1 MIRLLLLVLVFA
13 AAAPVDAQN
22 HRVRAE
28 ENDAPPEPESAAR
41 LRLADSYLRVGQ
53 YERAIALLEELR
65 QTDPASHPVFDRLR
79 QAYESVKRYDDALA
93 LIDSYLLSAPDDE
106 LRVRRAAVL
115 YAAGREADA
124 FAAWDVLAEQA
135 ERTKNLG
142 LFGVLYRM
150 QFEQRLFGRSIAVLE
165 QSQRAVAPD
174 AFVHDLAYLYS
185 LNGQHAEAASTYVR
199 MLRGEP
205 RQQQFVR
212 QRLQRFTEQPEAVD
226 AAVSVFE
233 QAVRDEP
240 LERPVRELL
249 AWLYAEQGQYA
260 KALDATRAIDR
271 LEGEQGQAL
280 YQFAERAQSAGAFDQ
295 AAAAYAEILARY
307 PDSPAAPEAL
317 AGRGI
322 LLQLWADADTVSA
335 DSAGARY
342 RRALGAYDQFLTR
355 HPTHPATPNVLLQS
369 ARLRLDHLDDAAGA
383 DSLLTLLTTRF
394 PSAPAADD
402 ALFERGRIAIL
413 GGKLDD
419 ASLAFAGLEDRLRVG
434 DLAERARLERAR
446 IHFYRGE
453 FESALTLA
461 EILTDNTSNDTAN
474 DAIAL
479 TLLLTENEG
488 PDSLNT
494 PLRRF
499 SGASLLARQGRLVA
513 SLNALDALSADFP
526 KHALYDEMAMLR
538 ADALRDLDR
547 GDEAATVLASL
558 VDSTPGSYLADRA
571 LLELADLHVARGDE
585 DAALVTLARLLS
597 EYPGSL
603 LVPDVRTRVRRIRG
617 DSPS

>member
-1 MIRLLLLVLVFA
+1 MTRLLLLALTFLV
-13 AAAPVDAQN
+13 AAPVCAQN
-22 HRVRAE
+22 HRVRSG
-28 ENDAPPEPESAAR
+28 ENDAPAEPESAAR

-65 QTDPASHPVFDRLR
+65 QDDPASRPLFDRLR

-93 LIDSYLLSAPDDE
+93 LIDRYLTVLPDDE
-106 LRVRRAAVL
+106 LRARRAAVL

-124 FAAWDVLAEQA
+124 FAAWDALADAADE
-135 ERTKNLG
+135 ERSLG

-150 QFEQRLFGRSIAVLE
+150 QFEQRLFGRAIGVLE
-165 QSQRAVAPD
+165 RAQQSVSRD

-185 LNGQHAEAASTYVR
+185 LNGQHAQAAQTYVR
-199 MLRGEP
+199 MLEAEP

-226 AAVSVFE
+226 AAVAVFE
-233 QAVRDEP
+233 QAVREKP

-249 AWLYAEQGQYA
+249 GWLYAEQGAYA

-295 AAAAYAEILARY
+295 ATAAYAEILARY
-307 PDSPAAPEAL
+307 PNSPAAPEAL

-322 LLQLWADADTVSA
+322 LLQLWASA
-335 DSAGARY
+335 DSVSVDSASARY
-342 RRALGAYDQFLTR
+342 RRALTAYDQFLTR

-369 ARLRLDHLDDAAGA
+369 ARLRLDHLDDAQGA
-383 DSLLTLLTTRF
+383 DSLLGLLTARYA
-394 PSAPAADD
+394 SSPAADD
-402 ALFERGRIAIL
+402 AAFERGRIAIL
-413 GGKLDD
+413 DGRLDD
-419 ASLAFAGLEDRLRVG
+419 ASLGFAGLEDRLRVG
-434 DLAERARLERAR
+434 DLAERARLERAQ

-499 SGASLLARQGRLVA
+499 SRASLLARQGQRLA
-513 SLNALDALSADFP
+513 SLDVLDAISTEFP
-526 KHALYDEMAMLR
+526 THALVDEMAMLR
-538 ADALRDLDR
+538 SDALRGLDR
-547 GDEAATVLASL
+547 MDEAAAVLAAL
-558 VDSTPGSYLADRA
+558 VDTSPESYLADRA
-571 LLELADLHVARGDE
+571 LLDLADLQLAQGQR
-585 DAALVTLARLLS
+585 DAALLTLARVLS
-597 EYPGSL
+597 DYPGSL
-603 LVPDVRTRVRRIRG
+603 LVPDVRQRIRRIRG
-617 DSPS
+617 DAPS

>member
-1 MIRLLLLVLVFA
+1 MIRLLLLALALSAV
-13 AAAPVDAQN
+13 APASAQN
-22 HRVRAE
+22 HRVTAE
-28 ENDAPPEPESAAR
+28 ENDAEREPEGAAR

-53 YERAIALLEELR
+53 YERAITLLEELR
-65 QTDPASHPVFDRLR
+65 EVDPSSRPVFDRLR

-93 LIDSYLLSAPDDE
+93 LIDSYLATAPDDE
-106 LRVRRAAVL
+106 LRARRAAVL
-115 YAAGREADA
+115 YAAGREADS
-124 FAAWDVLAEQA
+124 FAAWDALADDA
-135 ERTKNLG
+135 EREKDLG

-150 QFEQRLFGRSIAVLE
+150 QFEQRLFGRAIAVLE
-165 QSQRAVAPD
+165 RSQASVAPT
-174 AFVHDLAYLYS
+174 AFMHDLAYLYS
-185 LNGQHAEAASTYVR
+185 LNGQHAEAAQTYVR
-199 MLRGEP
+199 MLEGEP

-212 QRLQRFTEQPEAVD
+212 QRLQRFTEQPEAVNTT
-226 AAVSVFE
+226 VTVFE
-233 QAVRDEP
+233 EAVRAKP
-240 LERPVRELL
+240 LERPIRELL
-249 AWLYAEQGQYA
+249 GWLYAEQGEYS

-295 AAAAYAEILARY
+295 AAAAYAEILTRY

-322 LLQLWADADTVSA
+322 LLQLWADADTISA
-335 DSAGARY
+335 DSAQARY

-355 HPTHPATPNVLLQS
+355 YPTHPATPNVLLQA
-369 ARLRLDHLDDAAGA
+369 ARLQLDHLDDPPAA
-383 DSLLTLLTTRF
+383 DSLLTLLTARY
-394 PSAPAADD
+394 PNAPAADD
-402 ALFERGRIAIL
+402 AAFERGRIAIL
-413 GGKLDD
+413 DGRLDD

-434 DLAERARLERAR
+434 DLAERARLERAQ

-499 SGASLLARQGRLVA
+499 SSASLLARQGQRLA
-513 SLNALDALSADFP
+513 SLDALDAISADFP
-526 KHALYDEMAMLR
+526 THALVDEMAMLR
-538 ADALRDLDR
+538 ADALRGLNR
-547 GDEAATVLASL
+547 MDEAAAVLASL
-558 VDSTPGSYLADRA
+558 VADTPNSYLADRA
-571 LLELADLHVARGDE
+571 VLALADVQLAQGDK
-585 DAALVTLARLLS
+585 DAALVTLARLLTD
-597 EYPGSL
+597 YPGSL
-603 LVPDVRTRVRRIRG
+603 LVPDVRQRIRRIRG
-617 DSPS
+617 DAPL